1 MAAQQSAAGGGED
14 VAPHDLDDD
23 LYGDIEEAE
32 NAGGGIGGSVG
43 GGGNGD
49 SGGGGGGN
57 PRPRSSDK
65 YDPEEAIE
73 ISVRHE

>member
-1 MAAQQSAAGGGED
+1 
-14 VAPHDLDDD
+14 LDDD

-32 NAGGGIGGSVG
+32 DGGGGGIGGSSS
-43 GGGNGD
+43 GGGNGG
-49 SGGGGGGN
+49 SGGIGGGGN

-73 ISVRHE
+73 ISVRRE

>member
-1 MAAQQSAAGGGED
+1 
-14 VAPHDLDDD
+14 LDDD

-32 NAGGGIGGSVG
+32 DGGGGIGGSSG
-43 GGGNGD
+43 GGVNGA
-49 SGGGGGGN
+49 SGGGGGIGVSGN

-73 ISVRHE
+73 ISVRQE